1 MRFGLMCFCFL
12 LLTISKYSF
21 ADLIK
26 VDESDGKVVYVYSE
40 SVHENLGSVIFW
52 SLISHSD
59 VQVEINDRYLS
70 SKGQWEFD
78 CTKKMSRQLF
88 HAIYSDKMGRG
99 ETVWSGY
106 LNSQYKP
113 IVPGS
118 VGASL
123 YDTVCI

>member
-1 MRFGLMCFCFL
+1 MRFGLVCFL
-12 LLTISKYSF
+12 FWLLTISKYSF
-21 ADLIK
+21 ADLVK
-26 VDESDGKVVYVYSE
+26 VDESDGKVVYIYSE
-40 SVHENLGSVIFW
+40 SVNENRDNVIFC

-78 CTKKMSRQLF
+78 CAMKMSRQLF

-99 ETVWSGY
+99 KTVWSGY
-106 LNSQYKP
+106 LNTQYKP
-113 IVPGS
+113 IIPGS

-123 YDTVCI
+123 YDAVCM